1 MQDLSADANLPDAR
15 PASAADIVVIVVNYG
30 TAALAIKAV
39 DSVLEQGG
47 GPYSVSVHLVDNASP
62 DAAEAP
68 LLRAAAEQ
76 PAWQAQVTLHLE
88 AENHGFGRGNNLVL
102 HQLAQSG
109 TPPRYVFL
117 LNPDA
122 CLANNALQILAD
134 YMEAHPKV
142 AFAGAG
148 ISNPDAGAATAAFRF
163 PSPWSELQSRLA
175 FGPVTRLLKSKVV
188 PLPPD
193 QPEGE
198 VDWVAGAAV
207 LCRFEA
213 LAALDFFDPGYFL
226 YFEEVDLMHRAAK
239 NGWKTVYLPEARA
252 IHVEGAATNVKSGYA
267 RPPRR
272 PAYWYR
278 SWRKYFSDNYGAV
291 GVRLAALCASFGAL
305 GHLTLSLRPGRHSI
319 LPERFLSDFWRMVG
333 RPLLG
338 LKEIP
343 HD

>member
-1 MQDLSADANLPDAR
+1 MLDLSADPTSPDTQHTQA
-15 PASAADIVVIVVNYG
+15 ASIAVIVINYG

-39 DSVLEQGG
+39 DSVLERGG
-47 GPYSVSVHLVDNASP
+47 GPYRVSVHLVDNASP
-62 DAAEAP
+62 DATEAP
-68 LLRAAAEQ
+68 LLRAAAAQ
-76 PAWQAQVTLHLE
+76 PAWQDRVTLHLE

-102 HQLAQSG
+102 QHLAQSE

-148 ISNPDAGAATAAFRF
+148 ISNPDAGEATAAFRF
-163 PSPWSELQSRLA
+163 PSAWSELQSRLA
-175 FGPVTRLLKSKVV
+175 FGPVTRLLKHKVV
-188 PLPPD
+188 PLSPD
-193 QPEGE
+193 QPQGE

-213 LAALDFFDPGYFL
+213 LAALDFFDPEYFL

-239 NGWKTVYLPEARA
+239 NGWKTVYLPAARA
-252 IHVEGAATNVKSGYA
+252 IHVEGAATNVKSGYD

-278 SWRKYFSDNYGAV
+278 SWRKYFSDNYGAL
-291 GVRLAALCASFGAL
+291 GVRFAALCAGLGAI
-305 GHLTLSLRPGRHSI
+305 GNLTLSLLPGRHSA
-319 LPERFLSDFWRMVG
+319 LPEKFLPDFWRMVG

-338 LKEIP
+338 LKEVP